1 MGRRKNKT
9 VSPDRILE
17 ELAAIGFAR
26 ATDYLQVEGNVLSVK
41 DTAKLRGSDGAAVA
55 AIERTSNGLKV
66 KLYDKLKALELMG
79 KHMGMFSGDVP
90 SGQQG
95 ENNLL
100 ELLLKASG
108 EEVETGD
115 IPELQQAADSGD
127 DVVEPTGS

>member
-1 MGRRKNKT
+1 MGRRKDKT

-26 ATDYLQVEGNVLSVK
+26 ATDYLQVEGDVLSVK

-79 KHMGMFSGDVP
+79 KHMGMFSGDVTT
-90 SGQQG
+90 GQQG

-127 DVVEPTGS
+127 DVVEPTGA

>member
-26 ATDYLQVEGNVLSVK
+26 ATDYLQVEGDVLSVK

-100 ELLLKASG
+100 EQLLKASG

-115 IPELQQAADSGD
+115 IPELQQAADPGD
-127 DVVEPTGS
+127 DVVEPTGA

>member
-1 MGRRKNKT
+1 M
-9 VSPDRILE
+9 E

-26 ATDYLQVEGNVLSVK
+26 ATDYLQVEGDVLRVK
-41 DTAKLRGSDGAAVA
+41 DTAKLRSSDGAAVA

-79 KHMGMFSGDVP
+79 KHMGMFSGEVA
-90 SGQQG
+90 SGQTE

-108 EEVETGD
+108 EEVETSD
-115 IPELQQAADSGD
+115 IPELQQAADPGD
-127 DVVEPTGS
+127 DLVEQTGT

>member
-1 MGRRKNKT
+1 MGRRKSKT
-9 VSPDRILE
+9 VSRERILE

-26 ATDYLQVEGNVLSVK
+26 ATDYLQVEGDVLSVK

-90 SGQQG
+90 AGQQE

-100 ELLLKASG
+100 EILLKASG
-108 EEVETGD
+108 EEVETCD
-115 IPELQQAADSGD
+115 IPELQQAADPGD
-127 DVVEPTGS
+127 DVVEPAGS